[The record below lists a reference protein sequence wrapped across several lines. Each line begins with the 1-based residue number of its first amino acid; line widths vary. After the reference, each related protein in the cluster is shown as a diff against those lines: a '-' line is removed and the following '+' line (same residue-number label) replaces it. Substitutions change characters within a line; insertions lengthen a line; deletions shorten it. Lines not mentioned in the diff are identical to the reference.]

1 MTKIERIGN
10 FETNSS
16 SSHSISLDHGT
27 KEFGCGSWKGV
38 ESIEIM
44 GCEFGWGYE
53 EYNDAYHK
61 ASYLLVDNPSEEK
74 RILRIIKNFTG
85 AKEVTF
91 DLGDGYI
98 DHQSCGTS
106 ENVMESDDEIR
117 NFIFND
123 NCTLIIDNDNH

>member
-1 MTKIERIGN
+1 
-10 FETNSS
+10 
-16 SSHSISLDHGT
+16 
-27 KEFGCGSWKGV
+27 V

-53 EYNDAYHK
+53 DYNDAYHK

-106 ENVMESDDEIR
+106 GNVMESDDEIR